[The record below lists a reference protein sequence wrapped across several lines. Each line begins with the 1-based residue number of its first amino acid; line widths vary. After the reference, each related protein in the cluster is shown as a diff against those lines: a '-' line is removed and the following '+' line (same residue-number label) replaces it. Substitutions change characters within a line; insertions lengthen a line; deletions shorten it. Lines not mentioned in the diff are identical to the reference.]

1 MTYEYPLVCVQWA
14 DAHCGNPGWHT
25 LDDYHDDGEM
35 MIYTTGFLVPA
46 DQPGGKAGHVTV
58 WQTITD
64 GDGIHP
70 FHIPSA
76 MVRRVQVIATQFE
89 PSADNG

>member
-14 DAHCGNPGWHT
+14 DAHCGNSGWHD
-25 LDDYHDDGEM
+25 LSEYEDDGEV

-46 DQPGGKAGHVTV
+46 DQPGGKAGHVTL

-70 FHIPSA
+70 FHIPTA
-76 MVRRVQVIATQFE
+76 MVRRVQIIADKFE
-89 PSADNG
+89 PVSDDV

>member
-1 MTYEYPLVCVQWA
+1 MTYDYPLVCVQWA
-14 DAHCGNPGWHT
+14 DAHCGHTGWHT
-25 LDDYHDDGEM
+25 LDDYEDDGEV

-70 FHIPSA
+70 FHIPAA
-76 MVRRVQVIATQFE
+76 MVRRVQVIAHRFE
-89 PSADNG
+89 PATDNL

>member
-1 MTYEYPLVCVQWA
+1 MCVQWA
-14 DAHCGNPGWHT
+14 DAHCGNSGWHT
-25 LDDYHDDGEM
+25 LEDYHDDGELM
-35 MIYTTGFLVPA
+35 VYTTGFLIPA

-70 FHIPSA
+70 FHIPTA
-76 MVRRVQVIATQFE
+76 MVRRVQVISNRFE
-89 PSADNG
+89 PVTDTD

>member
-1 MTYEYPLVCVQWA
+1 VCVQWA
-14 DAHCGNPGWHT
+14 DAHCGNSGWHT
-25 LDDYHDDGEM
+25 LEDYHDDGELM
-35 MIYTTGFLVPA
+35 VYTTGFLIPA

-70 FHIPSA
+70 FHIPTA
-76 MVRRVQVIATQFE
+76 MVRRVQVISNRFE
-89 PSADNG
+89 PVTDTD